1 VKAADSLVEPVHD
14 EADDSD
20 LRQRRWTE
28 QRSPTRRRLF
38 ASLLA
43 ELRTPLPVPIGVDE
57 LVEPL
62 TWFTAQV
69 GDGTKVSAKGTL
81 NRALVQALD
90 ARYHFNP
97 SGRPPQNETHV
108 FQVTELRELARRLG
122 LTRRKGTI
130 LTATKLGVTLLE
142 DPAAMWERFVERA
155 LALPAFDQCVAETWL
170 AVQLIDGRLSYP
182 QEYVLTAQA
191 ATEEGWRNE
200 RHAAP
205 INQYD
210 VNDAVNTIAWSFRL
224 LNLFGDGRR
233 SVSLSPEGL
242 TPAGRTTALAILRH
256 ASLQS

>member
-1 VKAADSLVEPVHD
+1 VHD
-14 EADDSD
+14 DDHADAPD
-20 LRQRRWTE
+20 LQQMRWAA

-57 LVEPL
+57 LMEPL
-62 TWFTAQV
+62 MWFTAQV

-81 NRALVQALD
+81 NRALVQSLD

-108 FQVTELRELARRLG
+108 LQVTDLRELARRLG
-122 LTRRKGTI
+122 LTRRKGTV
-130 LTATKLGVTLLE
+130 LTATRLGVTLIE
-142 DPAAMWERFVERA
+142 DPVAMWTRFVERA
-155 LALPAFDQCVAETWL
+155 LALPAFDHCVAETWL
-170 AVQLIDGRLSYP
+170 AAQVLDGPLRYP

-200 RHAAP
+200 RDGAP

-210 VNDAVNTIAWSFRL
+210 VNGAVNTIAWSFRL
-224 LNLFGDGRR
+224 LNLFGDGQRG
-233 SVSLSPEGL
+233 VSLSREGL

-256 ASLQS
+256 SSLQT